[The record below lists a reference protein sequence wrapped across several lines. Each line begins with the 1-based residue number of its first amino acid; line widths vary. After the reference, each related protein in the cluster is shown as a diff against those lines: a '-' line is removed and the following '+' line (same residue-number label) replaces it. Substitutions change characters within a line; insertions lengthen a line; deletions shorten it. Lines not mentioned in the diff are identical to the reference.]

1 VSAIADAVA
10 AIIAAVRAGGD
21 TAVREHALRFD
32 GWVPE
37 PLRGLWVG
45 KFLKTVTHQEI
56 ADPASSARIG
66 EICARQCRIEGFEA
80 HARTA
85 DLRVSRAAAL
95 AGTWPVRDT

>member
-1 VSAIADAVA
+1 VSAIADA
-10 AIIAAVRAGGD
+10 
-21 TAVREHALRFD
+21 
-32 GWVPE
+32 
-37 PLRGLWVG
+37 
-45 KFLKTVTHQEI
+45 
-56 ADPASSARIG
+56 ASSARIG